1 MTPAM
6 THAQDTLETR
16 FIAPL
21 DVLFLRGNQLFGEA
35 GSYGE
40 ALMPPWPS
48 VAAGALR
55 SRILAGDGIDL
66 GAFAAAKAAHPQLG
80 TPTQPGSF
88 VLQQFQVARQT
99 GNAVELILPLPA
111 DLVVSQAVDGTP
123 HVTAVRPTV
132 LHAQI
137 ATSSPLPLV
146 PVLAQNGRSKAA
158 SGWWLLQGGWQKY
171 LQGQTPAAA
180 DLVHSKDL
188 WAYDERIGI
197 GLDAGTRSAA
207 DGKLFTARAVALK
220 EGVGFAVAAS
230 GATLPASGSLRLGGD
245 GRAAQL
251 SSAAIT
257 WPVPDYVAIAHAG
270 RCRLVLTSPGIFVDG
285 WRLPGMAVDGQLTLP
300 GLTGRVVAASIQRAE
315 TISGWDLAQ
324 RQPKQAQKAAGSA
337 SVYWLDDLRATPEA
351 LGKLVA
357 QGLWNAPCEDAARRA
372 EGFNRL
378 ALARRAEGFNRLAL
392 AAWGEAS
399 INQK

>member
-6 THAQDTLETR
+6 TLVNDPLETR
-16 FIAPL
+16 FIEPL

-48 VAAGALR
+48 VAAGAIR

-66 GAFAAAKAAHPQLG
+66 TAFAQGQASHPQLG
-80 TPTQPGSF
+80 TSVQPGSF
-88 VLQQFQVARQT
+88 VLQQFQLARQS
-99 GNAVELILPLPA
+99 GNGVELIMPLPA
-111 DLVVSQAVDGTP
+111 DLMVSLAEDGAP
-123 HVTAVRPTV
+123 CVTALQPKP
-132 LHAQI
+132 LHPQI

-146 PVLAQNGRSKAA
+146 PVLAQSGRSKAS
-158 SGWWLLQGGWQKY
+158 SGWWLRQSGWQKY

-180 DLVHSKDL
+180 DLVQTKDL

-197 GLDAGTRSAA
+197 GLDGGTRSAA
-207 DGKLFTARAVALK
+207 DGKLFTARAVAFK
-220 EGVGFAVAAS
+220 DGVGFAVAAS
-230 GATLPASGSLRLGGD
+230 GAALPASGSLRLGGD

-251 SSAAIT
+251 HSAAIA
-257 WPVPDYVAIAHAG
+257 WPSADYAAIAQAG
-270 RCRLVLTSPGIFVDG
+270 RCRIVLTSPGIFTEG
-285 WRLPGMAVDGQLTLP
+285 WRLPGMSADGALTLP
-300 GLTGRVVAASIQRAE
+300 GLSARVAAAAVNRAE

-324 RQPKQAQKAAGSA
+324 RQPKPAQKAAGSG
-337 SVYWLDDLRATPEA
+337 SVYWLDALQATPEA

-357 QGLWNAPCEDAARRA
+357 HGLWSEPCEDAARRA

-378 ALARRAEGFNRLAL
+378 ALAP
-392 AAWGEAS
+392 WS
-399 INQK
+399 